1 MAQLPWRAWKAWLVG
16 LVLYG
21 WMPAAWAES
30 PRPPRMSLW
39 DKLWSSSQSPM
50 RGPAERG
57 VAGARDP
64 IILSPLPPE
73 VQAEALR
80 AEQEAYLR
88 RVAVCT
94 ELRKVAV
101 ERGDEVLY
109 RQADELEREAEALYR
124 LRVGRLGIRLSPS
137 QDKLAHTSLPRPTS
151 EEQIRLA
158 ARRLSPPSPPPG
170 PATAEVR
177 IREVKP

>member
-1 MAQLPWRAWKAWLVG
+1 MVQLPWRIWKVWLVV
-16 LVLYG
+16 LVLCS
-21 WMPAAWAES
+21 WVSTVWAES

-39 DKLWSSSQSPM
+39 DKLWSRGDPTWGPADRRTTGT
-50 RGPAERG
+50 RGPI
-57 VAGARDP
+57 V
-64 IILSPLPPE
+64 ISPLPPE

-80 AEQEAYLR
+80 LEQEAYLR

-101 ERGDEVLY
+101 ERGDETLY

-124 LRVGRLGIRLSPS
+124 LRVGRLGLQLPRS
-137 QDKLAHTSLPRPTS
+137 QDNPAHISTPRPTQ
-151 EEQIRLA
+151 EEPIRTA
-158 ARRLSPPSPPPG
+158 ARRLSPLTPPV

>member
-1 MAQLPWRAWKAWLVG
+1 MVLHRRTGKAWLVG
-16 LVLYG
+16 LVLCS
-21 WMPAAWAES
+21 WVPTAWAES

-39 DKLWSSSQSPM
+39 DKLWSSRPSNTWSPTD
-50 RGPAERG
+50 RRT
-57 VAGARDP
+57 AGARGP
-64 IILSPLPPE
+64 IVISPLPPE

-94 ELRKVAV
+94 ELRRVAV
-101 ERGDEVLY
+101 ERGDETLY

-124 LRVGRLGIRLSPS
+124 LRVGRLGIQLPRS
-137 QDKLAHTSLPRPTS
+137 QDKLAHNNTPRLDQ
-151 EEQIRLA
+151 EEQIRAA
-158 ARRLSPPSPPPG
+158 ARRLSPPSPSM

-177 IREVKP
+177 VREVKP